1 MLPNNV
7 GRSSHSFRRILA
19 QFFLKSSD
27 AGILFEKRS
36 DPMGVYA
43 SLVVFG
49 VDLMLVGTKL
59 SDLSFPA
66 FCLAFV
72 VPALLMG
79 GYVVQGVKQDNIE
92 QA

>member
-1 MLPNNV
+1 
-7 GRSSHSFRRILA
+7 
-19 QFFLKSSD
+19 
-27 AGILFEKRS
+27 
-36 DPMGVYA
+36 MGVYA

-49 VDLMLVGTKL
+49 VDLMLVGAKL